1 MSVRAL
7 FAMPVLAPLLFAAC
21 QVDRPMATLPTGFV
35 SADAVTAEGAGVND
49 YVMTDL
55 GGFGGRY
62 NMANSIN
69 DSGEIVGASTRPGET
84 PNETHA
90 FVVKDGALSPLPTLA
105 GFQNSFARSIDE
117 TGRIIG
123 MNYTPPFGPTPS
135 VMWESGVVFN
145 LDARYPT
152 LSSAASSNALGQI
165 VGGCWVTEGSL
176 RWGKA
181 CLLVDGVT
189 TFLDTTSQSGN
200 SRAFAINDA
209 GKVVGRTDPNRN
221 GTVHAT
227 EWINGVATLL
237 PPFSPPGTTEAV
249 DVNSVGDMVGSSTV
263 LVGQWRFVHATLWR
277 NGVPMDLGAVGG
289 SISRATAINDRGHV
303 VGISRL
309 PNLNDRAFLW
319 RRGRMQMLPTGAMRI
334 EASYA
339 YDINNR
345 NEIVGMLVLANGEQ
359 RAVVWRPH

>member
-1 MSVRAL
+1 MSVRL
-7 FAMPVLAPLLFAAC
+7 RFSMPVLVALLLAAC
-21 QVDRPMATLPTGFV
+21 QVDRPIATLPTGLV
-35 SADAVTAEGAGVND
+35 STDALAVEGAGAND

-62 NMANSIN
+62 NRASSIN
-69 DSGEIVGASTRPGET
+69 DSGEIVGTSTWPGET
-84 PNETHA
+84 ANEAHA
-90 FVVKDGALSPLPTLA
+90 FILKDGVLSPLPTLA
-105 GFQNSFARSIDE
+105 GFQNSGARSIDE

-135 VMWESGVVFN
+135 VMWESGGVFN
-145 LDARYPT
+145 LQATYPT
-152 LSSAASSNALGQI
+152 LASAASSNALGKI
-165 VGGCWVTEGSL
+165 VGVCWVTQGPF

-181 CLLVDGVT
+181 CLLVNGVT

-200 SRAFAINDA
+200 SAAFAINDA

-221 GTVHAT
+221 GTDHAT

-237 PPFSPPGTTEAV
+237 PPISPPGATEAV
-249 DVNSVGDMVGSSTV
+249 DVNAAGDVVGSSTA

-277 NGVPMDLGAVGG
+277 NGVPIDLGAVGG

-303 VGISRL
+303 VGVSRL
-309 PNLNDRAFLW
+309 PNQNERAFLW
-319 RRGRMQMLPTGAMRI
+319 RRGRMLMLPTGAMRI
-334 EASYA
+334 EASLA
-339 YDINNR
+339 TGINNH
-345 NEIVGMLVLANGEQ
+345 NEIVGMLMLPNGEQ